1 MSSYV
6 LARVILVNFRSM
18 ESTFLKFVRDKFFCT
33 TESFLDL
40 WILKEIE

>member
-1 MSSYV
+1 
-6 LARVILVNFRSM
+6 M
-18 ESTFLKFVRDKFFCT
+18 ESTFLKFVKFDKFFCT

>member
-1 MSSYV
+1 MK
-6 LARVILVNFRSM
+6 
-18 ESTFLKFVRDKFFCT
+18 STFLKFVRDKFFCT